1 MSEAPLTD
9 RELKRM
15 HSLCEQATVE
25 PLALIPQKRERVM
38 LCRSG
43 DPAGEAVLVAKYYG
57 NDRQANASL
66 AAVANRDM
74 RRLLAE
80 VKRLR
85 SLLAEHG
92 IAHE

>member
-1 MSEAPLTD
+1 MSEEALSD
-9 RELKRM
+9 DELDKM
-15 HSLCEQATVE
+15 FALCEQATAG

-38 LCRSG
+38 LFQEG
-43 DPAGEAVLVAKYYG
+43 DAAGEVVLVAKYYG
-57 NDRQANASL
+57 DKRQANASL

-85 SLLAEHG
+85 ALLAEQG
-92 IAHE
+92 IAD